1 MTTHTTP
8 KPAPKPAPPKAAHLL
23 TGDQGEAL
31 AARFLEEQGLVVLA
45 KNWRCREG
53 ELDLVLTDG
62 KILVVCEVKTRTTEN
77 FGPPAEAVDNAKA
90 ARIRRLARR
99 WRADH
104 DVPHVETRHDIV
116 SILWR
121 PDQTPKVSHLR
132 GVV

>member
-1 MTTHTTP
+1 MTTETTP
-8 KPAPKPAPPKAAHLL
+8 QPAPKPTPPKAAHLR
-23 TGDQGEAL
+23 TGDRGEAL
-31 AARFLEEQGLVVLA
+31 AARYLEEQGLVVLSR
-45 KNWRCREG
+45 NWRCREG

-62 KILVVCEVKTRTTEN
+62 RTLVVCEVKTRTTDN
-77 FGPPAEAVDNAKA
+77 YGPPAEAVDDAKA

-104 DVPHVETRHDIV
+104 GVPHVETRHDIV